1 MKLLKTFDT
10 GRFSSIVK
18 KLNLENAKL
27 RTQQKEIDL
36 EIYNFWQHY
45 QKLLFGEHT
54 EKQPKSSSTCS

>member
-36 EIYNFWQHY
+36 EIYNF
-45 QKLLFGEHT
+45 
-54 EKQPKSSSTCS
+54 